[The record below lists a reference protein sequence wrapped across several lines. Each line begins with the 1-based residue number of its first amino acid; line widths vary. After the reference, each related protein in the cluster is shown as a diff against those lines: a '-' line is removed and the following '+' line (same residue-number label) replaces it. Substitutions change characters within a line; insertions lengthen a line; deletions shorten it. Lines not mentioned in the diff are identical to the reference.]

1 MRIPAM
7 LDNDKL
13 CVQFCI
19 RTCPYLGEPLKVM
32 WTKDTLHM
40 GEFYVSE
47 SLLKDVEANPALS
60 TDGTLYQPVFD
71 ENSDFTGLRRQ
82 YDPLSRKTMPHAY
95 ACGMFFGVSLSGGIS
110 SIRLISS
117 TVASS
122 LGSRRSMVVRCSSGD
137 QGSNADGSHRR
148 PCPVA
153 DGGGNASDPGFML
166 LVVNGI
172 SPGTDAL
179 HLTDHVRE
187 RW

>member
-1 MRIPAM
+1 MTVEYMRIPAM

-71 ENSDFTGLRRQ
+71 ENDNFTGFQ
-82 YDPLSRKTMPHAY
+82 A
-95 ACGMFFGVSLSGGIS
+95 V
-110 SIRLISS
+110 
-117 TVASS
+117 
-122 LGSRRSMVVRCSSGD
+122 
-137 QGSNADGSHRR
+137 
-148 PCPVA
+148 
-153 DGGGNASDPGFML
+153 
-166 LVVNGI
+166 
-172 SPGTDAL
+172 
-179 HLTDHVRE
+179 
-187 RW
+187 